1 MTSRDRITEMFRFHR
16 RPSFS
21 NNFSLNKQ
29 ILTSIIR
36 PKTLATLRRLD
47 TTRKSYLFR
56 FLHESRLIFMLNPP
70 FINLDGANLSSI
82 IIGSLEEGIDM
93 RRVFLSNVNPDNA
106 SFTSVSFG
114 NSVFK
119 YTRLRGPA
127 FHSVSFEYVNFVGAQ
142 LQEANLIVTNVY
154 KADFT
159 SVNMMGAKISQK
171 QINSIGSISLVI
183 FPDDSQGRNPNL
195 FTDSNCEKFI
205 NETNSQQNISINRY
219 REWLIQI
226 GWQHDGFIY
235 YCTGWFDKANDL

>member
-82 IIGSLEEGIDM
+82 IISSLEEGTDM
-93 RRVFLSNVNPDNA
+93 RRVFLSNVNLNNA
-106 SFTSVSFG
+106 SFTFVSFG

-171 QINSIGSISLVI
+171 QVI
-183 FPDDSQGRNPNL
+183 F
-195 FTDSNCEKFI
+195 I
-205 NETNSQQNISINRY
+205 
-219 REWLIQI
+219 
-226 GWQHDGFIY
+226 
-235 YCTGWFDKANDL
+235 